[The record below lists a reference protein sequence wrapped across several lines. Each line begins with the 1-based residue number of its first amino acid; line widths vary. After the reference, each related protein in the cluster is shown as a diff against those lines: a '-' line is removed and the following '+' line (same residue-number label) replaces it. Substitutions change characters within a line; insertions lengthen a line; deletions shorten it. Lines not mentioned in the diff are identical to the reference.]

1 MIESLDL
8 SVPVGGSGMF
18 IQLHQ
23 NNELQ
28 KVQPLW
34 TKYCR
39 LQKRID
45 SVHESLGLCNDHA
58 WLLKFAEECRRQ
70 NKYFEKELRLLANS
84 LEESKTILERQI
96 GEVRSKMA
104 EVDPALSRVSHTLA
118 NPRTPYAY
126 EASCFASKK
135 SEIAVLKRNAVVA
148 KYSHL
153 RSRELCI
160 HFDAEDV
167 PVPEEWTQQFP
178 EIDSWKTA
186 YKNRI
191 CRKRIQ
197 KMICKAK
204 RNLLLP

>member
-84 LEESKTILERQI
+84 LEESKIILERQI

-153 RSRELCI
+153 RSVSYAYISTRKMSLC
-160 HFDAEDV
+160 
-167 PVPEEWTQQFP
+167 PR
-178 EIDSWKTA
+178 SG
-186 YKNRI
+186 RSSS
-191 CRKRIQ
+191 RKLTLGKLRT
-197 KMICKAK
+197 
-204 RNLLLP
+204 RTESVENGFRR